1 MRTGRPKSP
10 IDRKPYGLRL
20 EKKLMQEVQHLGVDL
35 ERDAN
40 DLIEEAM
47 RELVKTY
54 KKKGL
59 LPKRKG

>member
-10 IDRKPYGLRL
+10 TDRKPYGIRL
-20 EKKLMQEVQHLGVDL
+20 EKRLMQEVQHLGVDL

-47 RELVKTY
+47 RDLVKKY
-54 KKKGL
+54 KKKGI
-59 LPKRKG
+59 LPKGR